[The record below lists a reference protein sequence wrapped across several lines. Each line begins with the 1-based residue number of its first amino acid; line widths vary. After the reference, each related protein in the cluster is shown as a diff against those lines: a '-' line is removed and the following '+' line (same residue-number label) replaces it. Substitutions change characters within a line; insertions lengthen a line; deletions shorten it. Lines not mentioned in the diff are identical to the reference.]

1 MCETKVSCE
10 KMLPHERYLS
20 CFLGIKEGL
29 TSLRKPLVDNVVG
42 EEGLEP
48 SIPHGQRILSPIVH
62 YTVQHVITYCNM
74 IYRYAMFYGVLC
86 KSFVCNRG
94 FSGTAPS
101 VHHERYYTLILI
113 YK

>member
-1 MCETKVSCE
+1 
-10 KMLPHERYLS
+10 
-20 CFLGIKEGL
+20 
-29 TSLRKPLVDNVVG
+29 
-42 EEGLEP
+42 
-48 SIPHGQRILSPIVH
+48 
-62 YTVQHVITYCNM
+62 VQHVITYCNM